1 MSRNVVLIGGTS
13 SDSHV
18 VSIYL
23 AELFLKEHGYRVINN
38 SCQNSVEEL
47 LGLDRDCDDLLA
59 VVIVNQNGLALDD
72 LRELRA
78 YKALMPRRVPIILGG
93 HYWIGCDRSDSYVD
107 QVKECGV
114 DHQLCAIDELAPLLR
129 DIVEGN
135 ARRAACEDADLAVA
149 FVPGM

>member
-1 MSRNVVLIGGTS
+1 MNRNVVLIGGTS

-47 LGLDRDCDDLLA
+47 LGLDRNCDDLLA

-72 LRELRA
+72 LRGLKA
-78 YKALMPRRVPIILGG
+78 YKNLMPRRVPIILGG
-93 HYWIGCDRSDSYVD
+93 HYWIGCERSDSYVD
-107 QVKECGV
+107 QVKQCGV
-114 DHQLCAIDELAPLLR
+114 DYQLCAIDELAPLLR
-129 DIVEGN
+129 EISEEN
-135 ARRAACEDADLAVA
+135 ARRAACVGVGLAVA
-149 FVPGM
+149 LVSSI